1 LTPGL
6 FGSVASAP
14 FAPAFA
20 FFLFFLEMG
29 SSVPVSPKRWSSIGR
44 NISPG
49 GAGLY
54 HGWWKVSRPVVRYA
68 RRSALSRHSVIDVG
82 SNTIHLL
89 VGEVDGGE
97 VLPVT
102 GEKVSA
108 RLGAGVER
116 KGRIEAERLELAAE
130 AIGLFARIAA
140 LNGAPGPTIL
150 ATSAVR
156 DAENGEELTERVREL
171 SGLKMRLISGEEE
184 AALGFR
190 GAVSAVGTSW
200 EGPALV
206 VDLGGGSA
214 QLIVGEASS
223 GPLMQVSLPLGS
235 NRTTE
240 RFVEHDP
247 PKKKQLRS
255 LDEHVK
261 KMMPG
266 WGISQRVSV
275 VAVGGSARAMLKIT
289 RDRLTVERMRELARE
304 VSGQP
309 SAVLAREHGLAPER
323 ARVMPA
329 AITTLAA
336 ILEHFERDELTVAR
350 GGLREGTLLTLA
362 EGKEI

>member
-1 LTPGL
+1 
-6 FGSVASAP
+6 
-14 FAPAFA
+14 
-20 FFLFFLEMG
+20 
-29 SSVPVSPKRWSSIGR
+29 
-44 NISPG
+44 
-49 GAGLY
+49 
-54 HGWWKVSRPVVRYA
+54 
-68 RRSALSRHSVIDVG
+68 LSRHSVIDVG

-89 VGEVDGGE
+89 VGEVDGGA

-108 RLGAGVER
+108 RLGAGVE
-116 KGRIEAERLELAAE
+116 KTGRIAQERLPLAAD
-130 AIGLFARIAA
+130 AIGLFARISA
-140 LNGAPGPTIL
+140 LNGVSEPVIL

-156 DAENGEELTERVREL
+156 DAENGPELAERVREL
-171 SGLKMRLISGEEE
+171 TDLKMRLISGEEE

-240 RFVEHDP
+240 RFVENDP
-247 PKKKQLRS
+247 AKKKELRA

-261 KMMPG
+261 EMMPG
-266 WGISQRVSV
+266 WSLSQRVSV
-275 VAVGGSARAMLKIT
+275 VAVGGSARAILKIT
-289 RDRLTVERMRELARE
+289 RDSLTVERMRKLALEISEL
-304 VSGQP
+304 P
-309 SAVLAREHGLAPER
+309 SAALAREHGLAPER
-323 ARVMPA
+323 AQVMPA

-336 ILEHFERDELTVAR
+336 ILENFDRDRLTVAR

>member
-1 LTPGL
+1 
-6 FGSVASAP
+6 
-14 FAPAFA
+14 
-20 FFLFFLEMG
+20 M
-29 SSVPVSPKRWSSIGR
+29 
-44 NISPG
+44 
-49 GAGLY
+49 
-54 HGWWKVSRPVVRYA
+54 
-68 RRSALSRHSVIDVG
+68 SRHSVIDVG

-89 VGEVDGGE
+89 VGEVDGGA

-108 RLGAGVER
+108 RLGAGVE
-116 KGRIEAERLELAAE
+116 KTGRIAEERLSLAAD
-130 AIGLFARIAA
+130 AIALFARISA
-140 LNGAPGPTIL
+140 LNGVSEPVIL

-156 DAENGEELTERVREL
+156 DAENGLELTERVREL
-171 SGLKMRLISGEEE
+171 TDLKMRLISGEEE

-200 EGPALV
+200 EGPVLV

-240 RFVEHDP
+240 RFVDNDP
-247 PKKKQLRS
+247 PKKKELRA

-261 KMMPG
+261 EMVPG
-266 WGISQRVSV
+266 WSLSQRVSV
-275 VAVGGSARAMLKIT
+275 VAVGGSARAILKIT
-289 RDRLTVERMRELARE
+289 RDSLTVERMRKLALE
-304 VSGQP
+304 ICEIP

-323 ARVMPA
+323 AQVMPA

-336 ILEHFERDELTVAR
+336 ILEHFDRDRLTVAR

>member
-1 LTPGL
+1 
-6 FGSVASAP
+6 
-14 FAPAFA
+14 
-20 FFLFFLEMG
+20 
-29 SSVPVSPKRWSSIGR
+29 
-44 NISPG
+44 
-49 GAGLY
+49 
-54 HGWWKVSRPVVRYA
+54 VV
-68 RRSALSRHSVIDVG
+68 DVG

-89 VGEVDGGE
+89 VGEVDGGA

-108 RLGAGVER
+108 RLGAGVE
-116 KGRIEAERLELAAE
+116 KTGRIAEERLSLAAD
-130 AIGLFARIAA
+130 AIALFARISA
-140 LNGAPGPTIL
+140 LNGVSEPVIL

-156 DAENGEELTERVREL
+156 DAENGLELTERVREL
-171 SGLKMRLISGEEE
+171 TDLKMRLISGEEE

-200 EGPALV
+200 EGPVLV

-240 RFVEHDP
+240 RFVDNDP
-247 PKKKQLRS
+247 PKKKELRA
-255 LDEHVK
+255 LDAHVK
-261 KMMPG
+261 EMVPG
-266 WGISQRVSV
+266 WSLSQRVSV
-275 VAVGGSARAMLKIT
+275 VAVGGSARAILKIT
-289 RDRLTVERMRELARE
+289 RDSLTVERMRKLALE
-304 VSGQP
+304 ICEIP

-323 ARVMPA
+323 AQVMPA

-336 ILEHFERDELTVAR
+336 ILEHFDRDRLTVAR

>member
-1 LTPGL
+1 
-6 FGSVASAP
+6 
-14 FAPAFA
+14 
-20 FFLFFLEMG
+20 MD
-29 SSVPVSPKRWSSIGR
+29 
-44 NISPG
+44 G
-49 GAGLY
+49 GA
-54 HGWWKVSRPVVRYA
+54 
-68 RRSALSRHSVIDVG
+68 
-82 SNTIHLL
+82 
-89 VGEVDGGE
+89 

-102 GEKVSA
+102 GEKFSA
-108 RLGAGVER
+108 RLGAGVE
-116 KGRIEAERLELAAE
+116 KTGRIAEERLPLAAD
-130 AIGLFARIAA
+130 AIALFARISA
-140 LNGAPGPTIL
+140 LNGVSEPVIL

-156 DAENGEELTERVREL
+156 DADNGLELSERVREL
-171 SGLKMRLISGEEE
+171 TDLKMRLISGEEE

-200 EGPALV
+200 EGPVLV

-240 RFVEHDP
+240 RFVDNDP
-247 PKKKQLRS
+247 AKKKELRA

-261 KMMPG
+261 EMVPG
-266 WGISQRVSV
+266 WSLSQRVSV
-275 VAVGGSARAMLKIT
+275 VAVGGSARAILKIT
-289 RDRLTVERMRELARE
+289 RDTLTVERMRKLALE
-304 VSGQP
+304 ISEIP

-323 ARVMPA
+323 AQVMPA

-336 ILEHFERDELTVAR
+336 ILEHFDRDRLTVAR

>member
-1 LTPGL
+1 
-6 FGSVASAP
+6 
-14 FAPAFA
+14 
-20 FFLFFLEMG
+20 
-29 SSVPVSPKRWSSIGR
+29 
-44 NISPG
+44 
-49 GAGLY
+49 
-54 HGWWKVSRPVVRYA
+54 
-68 RRSALSRHSVIDVG
+68 VIDVG

-89 VGEVDGGE
+89 VGEVDGSE

-108 RLGAGVER
+108 RLGAGVEK
-116 KGRIEAERLELAAE
+116 KGKIEPGRLELAAE
-130 AIGLFARIAA
+130 AISLFAKIAA
-140 LNGAPGPTIL
+140 LNGVAEPTVL

-156 DAENGEELTERVREL
+156 DAENGPELTERVREL
-171 SGLKMRLISGEEE
+171 TGLKMRLISGEEE

-223 GPLMQVSLPLGS
+223 GPLMQVSQPLGS

-240 RFVEHDP
+240 RFVENDP
-247 PKKKQLRS
+247 PKKKELRA
-255 LDEHVK
+255 LDEHVRE
-261 KMMPG
+261 MMPG
-266 WGISQRVSV
+266 WGLSQRVSV

-289 RDRLTVERMRELARE
+289 QDTLTVERLRRLALEISDR
-304 VSGQP
+304 P

-323 ARVMPA
+323 ARVLPA

-336 ILEHFERDELTVAR
+336 ILEHFDRDKLTVAR

>member
-1 LTPGL
+1 
-6 FGSVASAP
+6 
-14 FAPAFA
+14 
-20 FFLFFLEMG
+20 M
-29 SSVPVSPKRWSSIGR
+29 
-44 NISPG
+44 
-49 GAGLY
+49 
-54 HGWWKVSRPVVRYA
+54 
-68 RRSALSRHSVIDVG
+68 SRHAVVDVG

-89 VGEVDGGE
+89 VGEAGKGE

-108 RLGAGVER
+108 RLGAGVE
-116 KGRIEAERLELAAE
+116 KTGRIAEERLALAAD
-130 AIGLFARIAA
+130 AIGLFARISD
-140 LNGAPGPTIL
+140 LNGVSEPAIL

-156 DAENGEELTERVREL
+156 DAENGAELAERVREL
-171 SGLKMRLISGEEE
+171 TGLKMRLISGEEE

-190 GAVSAVGTSW
+190 GAVSAVGSKW

-240 RFVEHDP
+240 RFVENDP
-247 PKKKQLRS
+247 PKKKELRA

-261 KMMPG
+261 EMMPG
-266 WGISQRVSV
+266 WGLSQRVSV
-275 VAVGGSARAMLKIT
+275 VAVGGSARAILKIT
-289 RDRLTVERMRELARE
+289 RDDLTVERLRKLARE
-304 VSGQP
+304 VSDRP
-309 SAVLAREHGLAPER
+309 SAVLAREYGLAPER

-336 ILEHFERDELTVAR
+336 ILEHFGTDELTVAR
-350 GGLREGTLLTLA
+350 GGLREGTLLALA